1 MGDPPNT
8 SLISI
13 ISSSISISFTF
24 HQSCEHQQHQ
34 HFLLSRHRWHV
45 PRIGIIHG
53 RLFIVH
59 DSAICDGM
67 AWYFFRQTVNKRKQ
81 RFILLKTLHLE
92 LRHNGTVIHSN
103 IKSCFS
109 SITFRKQP
117 VCKWREGHKAMSSSS
132 RRGNIFSYLAS
143 HHRIV
148 VLHSNNGTNCMS
160 AT

>member
-24 HQSCEHQQHQ
+24 SSVMWTSAAPA
-34 HFLLSRHRWHV
+34 FSLSRHRWHV

-67 AWYFFRQTVNKRKQ
+67 AWYFSAKRSI
-81 RFILLKTLHLE
+81 RENNEFILLKTLHLE

-117 VCKWREGHKAMSSSS
+117 VCKWREGQRPMSSSS
-132 RRGNIFSYLAS
+132 RRGNIF
-143 HHRIV
+143 RIGEPS
-148 VLHSNNGTNCMS
+148 SNSGS
-160 AT
+160 AQQ